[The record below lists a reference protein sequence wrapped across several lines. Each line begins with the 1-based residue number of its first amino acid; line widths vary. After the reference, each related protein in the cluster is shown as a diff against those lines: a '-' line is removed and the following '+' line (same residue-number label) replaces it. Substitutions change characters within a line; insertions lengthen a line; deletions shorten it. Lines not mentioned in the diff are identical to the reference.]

1 MPGQASHREVKCEAW
16 ARVGQRGDEP
26 ITGLGLGSLR
36 EGGSESGAES
46 KSRRNLPNVSVV
58 SGVE

>member
-1 MPGQASHREVKCEAW
+1 MKCEVW

-36 EGGSESGAES
+36 GGGSESGAES
-46 KSRRNLPNVSVV
+46 KSQRNLRNMSVV

>member
-1 MPGQASHREVKCEAW
+1 MKCEAW